1 MFQEWKKDL
10 NEVEKAILNY
20 AYNYWKEKLE
30 WPKSVELEVKCMDK
44 FKENEDLFGIMYKLK
59 DTFILFDNPNDNEG
73 LTRLSIFGMA
83 LCDNS
88 EADIDIFLQI
98 VSYLTKRY
106 IKNPVK
112 PDFTSEEVQEHFDFD
127 QEDIKRIKY
136 LIFTA
141 NDLFAGYNNDYSS
154 FKLNSRAW
162 KFKNVKTIDE
172 YFKKT
177 GRRTPERFLKI
188 EEEFNKIG
196 QNKVGG
202 IEFRTSEKNNIC
214 FVISPIGEKGSK
226 DYDKF
231 KKVLDLIIKPAIKYS
246 GYELKVLRADE
257 IRKPGSW
264 INDIL
269 NNLFSSFIVIAD
281 LTDQNPNV
289 FYELGVRHSL
299 SPRTI
304 LIAQSIDEI
313 PSDLR
318 SYRTIIYEMSLEGP
332 HQFKKDLSLCLEEI
346 FQDPNR
352 PDNPVLDNLG
362 TIRESQISR
371 LENENI
377 QLRNEIRKKD
387 PNLSKIEEKISE
399 ESINTRLDRIF
410 KIRRI
415 YVWDVSNLPNNQ
427 GNFTAYRDFSKR
439 ERNEILYVATNS
451 SYKKEDYLIDISDI
465 RVIMELISNR
475 PNLELNFIIATN
487 SNLSK
492 EKESIFDLFNRAK
505 SFIKDEVRD
514 LYKLEIW
521 DKNVILK
528 KERELGIKFD

>member
-20 AYNYWKEKLE
+20 DYNYWKENLE
-30 WPKSVELEVKCMDK
+30 WPKSVELEVRCMDK

-59 DTFILFDNPNDNEG
+59 DTFILFDNPNNSEG
-73 LTRLSIFGMA
+73 LTRLSIFGIA

-88 EADIDIFLQI
+88 ETDIDIFLRI
-98 VSYLTKRY
+98 IDYLVERY
-106 IKNPVK
+106 IKNPNN
-112 PDFTSEEVQEHFDFD
+112 PDFTPEEIQKYFDFD
-127 QEDIKRIKY
+127 PEDMNRIKY

-141 NDLFAGYNNDYSS
+141 NDLFSGYNSDYSS
-154 FKLNSRAW
+154 FRLNSRAW
-162 KFKNVKTIDE
+162 KFRNVKTIDE

-177 GRRTPERFLKI
+177 GRRTPERFLKLENKSSGMEQNEAGSI
-188 EEEFNKIG
+188 EL
-196 QNKVGG
+196 
-202 IEFRTSEKNNIC
+202 TSEKNNIC
-214 FVISPIGEKGSK
+214 FVISPIGEKGSE
-226 DYDKF
+226 DYNKF
-231 KKVLDLIIKPAIKYS
+231 KKVRDLIIKPAVESS

-332 HQFKKDLSLCLEEI
+332 HQFKNDLSLCLEEI

-362 TIRESQISR
+362 KIRENQISR
-371 LENENI
+371 LESENI
-377 QLRNEIRKKD
+377 QLRKEIRKRD
-387 PNLSKIEEKISE
+387 PDLSKIEERISE
-399 ESINTRLDRIF
+399 EAINIRLDRIF
-410 KIRRI
+410 KILRI
-415 YVWDVSNLPNNQ
+415 YMWDMSYLPNTQ
-427 GNFTAYRDFSKR
+427 GNFTAYEDFSKR
-439 ERNEILYVATNS
+439 KRNEILYVATNS

-465 RVIMELISNR
+465 RVIMELVSNN
-475 PNLELNFIIATN
+475 PKQELNFIIATN

-505 SFIKDEVRD
+505 SFIKEEVRD